1 MMGSSYCPIGFT
13 TAPGLFRHD
22 RGIDMPLPCV
32 RTGMG
37 RQVSY
42 ARQQQIVWAA
52 YRRRPAFG
60 RRSALLE
67 GPARFFRLAHCWFG
81 FCRSCVARAAHIGA
95 VAAAVAE
102 ARTSDEYRHQSD
114 YSVADVCA
122 CNRRYRRSDPP
133 VRQGPAFI
141 EAQARSGVILDQAKP
156 ARPRAQ
162 VACGPVLTGIGAGR
176 AVASTAGFTL

>member
-1 MMGSSYCPIGFT
+1 MTGPNDCAIDFT

-52 YRRRPAFG
+52 YRRCPAFG
-60 RRSALLE
+60 RRPALLE
-67 GPARFFRLAHCWFG
+67 GPARFFRLAHHWFG
-81 FCRSCVARAAHIGA
+81 FCRNCVAHAAHIGA
-95 VAAAVAE
+95 VAAAMAE
-102 ARTSDEYRHQSD
+102 ARASDKYRHQSD
-114 YSVADVCA
+114 YSGADVRA
-122 CNRRYRRSDPP
+122 CDRRYRRPDPP
-133 VRQGPAFI
+133 VRQGPAFT

-156 ARPRAQ
+156 AWPGAQ

-176 AVASTAGFTL
+176 VVAPTAGFT